1 MQALSSHVSLRGVA
15 LGLWVFL
22 FPLLMALWLWP
33 VKTQFLR
40 WGCCLVLFGVI
51 IGSLFFASRHR
62 VLLLS
67 LTGGFVLVGGF
78 LLFPGRP
85 AFSGLRQED
94 AEALLR
100 YEGVP
105 YVWGGESSFGMD
117 CSGLA
122 RKGFQDA
129 LFQKGIRTFNPSLV
143 REAIDLWWNDSTA
156 REMAN
161 GYGGRTRGVTKC
173 ASLLALEPDLLEPGD
188 MAVTSSGIH
197 IMIYL
202 GDNRWIGADPGEG
215 RVTVFSVPE
224 TSSGWFSTPMNIVR
238 WLGCSSP

>member
-1 MQALSSHVSLRGVA
+1 M
-15 LGLWVFL
+15 
-22 FPLLMALWLWP
+22 
-33 VKTQFLR
+33 
-40 WGCCLVLFGVI
+40 
-51 IGSLFFASRHR
+51 
-62 VLLLS
+62 LLLS
-67 LTGGFVLVGGF
+67 LRGGFVLVGGF

-85 AFSGLRQED
+85 ALSGLQQEY

-105 YVWGGESSFGMD
+105 YVWGGELSFGMN

-122 RKGFQDA
+122 RRGFQDA
-129 LFQKGIRTFNPSLV
+129 LFQKGIMTCNPSLV

-161 GYGGRTRGVTKC
+161 GYGGRKREVTKC